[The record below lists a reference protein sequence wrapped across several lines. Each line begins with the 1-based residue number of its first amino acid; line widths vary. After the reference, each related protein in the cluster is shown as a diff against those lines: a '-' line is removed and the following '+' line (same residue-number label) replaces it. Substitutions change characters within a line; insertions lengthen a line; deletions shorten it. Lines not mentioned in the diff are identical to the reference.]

1 LSGYDSH
8 FIIKALATEI
18 DGNINLL
25 PLNKEKYIS
34 FTKYVQNTNIN
45 FRFLDFYRFMSS
57 SLDTLSSILTDNQK
71 VITRKYYPNDREF
84 NLVVRKGVFPYE
96 YLDSWEKLNDTYHP
110 KKNFIVK
117 LTTLKFLVKTTI
129 MLLMYGSNLISKR
142 YKNMLNCT

>member
-1 LSGYDSH
+1 MTVI

-45 FRFLDFYRFMSS
+45 FRFLDSYRFMSS

-71 VITRKYYPNDREF
+71 VITRKILPQ
-84 NLVVRKGVFPYE
+84 
-96 YLDSWEKLNDTYHP
+96 
-110 KKNFIVK
+110 
-117 LTTLKFLVKTTI
+117 
-129 MLLMYGSNLISKR
+129 
-142 YKNMLNCT
+142 

>member
-25 PLNKEKYIS
+25 PLNKAKYIS

-45 FRFLDFYRFMSS
+45 FRFLDSYRFMSS
-57 SLDTLSSILTDNQK
+57 SLDTLSSILTDNSDNQK
-71 VITRKYYPNDREF
+71 VITRKYYPNDSEF

-96 YLDSWEKLNDTYHP
+96 YLDSWEKLNDTHLP
-110 KKNFIVK
+110 P
-117 LTTLKFLVKTTI
+117 
-129 MLLMYGSNLISKR
+129 
-142 YKNMLNCT
+142 